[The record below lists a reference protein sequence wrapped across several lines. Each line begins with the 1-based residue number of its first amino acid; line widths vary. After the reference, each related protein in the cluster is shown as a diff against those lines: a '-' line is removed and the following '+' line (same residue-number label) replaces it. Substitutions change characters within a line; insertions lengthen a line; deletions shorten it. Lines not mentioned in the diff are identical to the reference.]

1 MDKQS
6 KIVLISGP
14 TASGKSNF
22 AVKIAKKIQGEII
35 NADSMQVYKIL
46 KILTARPN
54 KIEQKDIKHHLYGVV
69 DLNKKFS
76 TGQWLELTIKKIKNI
91 KKKKKIPILVGGTGL
106 YFQSLIN
113 GLVKIPEIP
122 LKFRN
127 KVRLMSKREGQKK
140 FYKKLLK
147 LDPKVKDRF
156 DPNDMQRSIRAYE
169 IKSYT
174 DISMYDWLARTES
187 EFKNSDFLKL
197 YIETKREKLIE
208 RINLRTL
215 NMINGGA
222 INEVKKFLKLKIR
235 KDQSVNKVIGIAEL
249 TQYLNHEVTLEEAK
263 ELISIKTRQYAKR
276 QATWARTRMTS
287 WKKIKLTRIDD
298 FLTKLNK
305 SLLKLDQRAQLQL
318 DCPNG

>member
-6 KIVLISGP
+6 KIILISGP

-22 AVKIAKKIQGEII
+22 AVKLAKKVQGEII
-35 NADSMQVYKIL
+35 NADSMQVYKTL

-54 KIEQKDIKHHLYGVV
+54 KEEQKNIKHHLYGVV
-69 DLNKKFS
+69 DLNEKFS
-76 TGQWLELTIKKIKNI
+76 TGQWLELAIKKIKNI
-91 KKKKKIPILVGGTGL
+91 QKKKKIPILVGGTGL

-113 GLVKIPEIP
+113 GLVRIPEIP

-127 KVRLMSKREGQKK
+127 KVRLTSKREGQKK

-147 LDPKVKDRF
+147 LDPKIKDKF
-156 DPNDMQRSIRAYE
+156 DPNDTQRSIRAYE

-174 DISMYDWLARTES
+174 NISMYDWLTKTKS
-187 EFKNSDFLKL
+187 EFKDSDFLKIHL
-197 YIETKREKLIE
+197 ETKREKLIE
-208 RINLRTL
+208 RINLRTST
-215 NMINGGA
+215 MINGGA
-222 INEVKKFLKLKIR
+222 INEVKKFIKLKIR

-287 WKKIKLTRIDD
+287 WKKIKPTRIDD
-298 FLTKLNK
+298 CIKKLNK
-305 SLLKLDQRAQLQL
+305 SLLKLDQ
-318 DCPNG
+318 

>member
-6 KIVLISGP
+6 KIILISGP
-14 TASGKSNF
+14 TASGKTNF

-35 NADSMQVYKIL
+35 NADSMQVYKNL

-54 KIEQKDIKHHLYGVV
+54 RIEQKDIKHHLYGVV

-76 TGQWLELTIKKIKNI
+76 TGQWLELAIKKIKNI

-147 LDPKVKDRF
+147 LDPKVKDKF
-156 DPNDMQRSIRAYE
+156 DPNDTQRSIRAYE

-174 DISMYDWLARTES
+174 DISMYDWLAKTQS

-215 NMINGGA
+215 NMINGRA

-249 TQYLNHEVTLEEAK
+249 TQHLNHEVTLEEAK

-287 WKKIKLTRIDD
+287 WKKIKPTRIDD
-298 FLTKLNK
+298 FIKKLNK
-305 SLLKLDQRAQLQL
+305 SLLKLDQ
-318 DCPNG
+318 

>member
-6 KIVLISGP
+6 KIILISGP

-35 NADSMQVYKIL
+35 NADSMQVYKKL

-76 TGQWLELTIKKIKNI
+76 TGQWLELAIKKIKNI
-91 KKKKKIPILVGGTGL
+91 KKNKKIPILVGGTGL

-122 LKFRN
+122 LKFR
-127 KVRLMSKREGQKK
+127 KRVRLMSKKEGQKK

-147 LDPKVKDRF
+147 LDPKIKNKF
-156 DPNDMQRSIRAYE
+156 DPNDTQRSIRAYE

-174 DISMYDWLARTES
+174 GISMYDWLTKTES
-187 EFKNSDFLKL
+187 EFKDSDFLKL
-197 YIETKREKLIE
+197 HIETKREKLIE
-208 RINLRTL
+208 RINLRTS
-215 NMINGGA
+215 NMINSKA
-222 INEVKKFLKLKIR
+222 INEVKKFIKLKIR

-249 TQYLNHEVTLEEAK
+249 TQYLNSESTLEEAK
-263 ELISIKTRQYAKR
+263 ELILIKTRQYAKR
-276 QATWARTRMTS
+276 QATWARTRMIS
-287 WKKIKLTRIDD
+287 WIKIDQSKLDSYIKELKK
-298 FLTKLNK
+298 
-305 SLLKLDQRAQLQL
+305 SSLKLDQLT
-318 DCPNG
+318 

>member
-6 KIVLISGP
+6 KIILISGP
-14 TASGKSNF
+14 TASGKSKF

-35 NADSMQVYKIL
+35 NADSMQVYKKL

-54 KIEQKDIKHHLYGVV
+54 KEEQKNIKHHLYGTV
-69 DLNKKFS
+69 DLDKKFS
-76 TGQWLELTIKKIKNI
+76 TGQWLELAIKKIRNIQKN
-91 KKKKKIPILVGGTGL
+91 KKIPILVGGTGL

-127 KVRLMSKREGQKK
+127 KVRLMSKGEGQTK

-147 LDPKVKDRF
+147 LDPKIKDKF
-156 DPNDMQRSIRAYE
+156 DPNDTQRSIRAYE

-174 DISMYDWLARTES
+174 DISMYDWLAKTES
-187 EFKNSDFLKL
+187 EFKDSDFLKL
-197 YIETKREKLIE
+197 QIDTKREKLIKQ
-208 RINLRTL
+208 INLRTS
-215 NMINGGA
+215 NMIKDGA

-249 TQYLNHEVTLEEAK
+249 TQHLNHKITLAEAK
-263 ELISIKTRQYAKR
+263 ELILIKTRQYAKR
-276 QATWARTRMTS
+276 QATWARTRMIS
-287 WKKIKLTRIDD
+287 WIKIDPSKLDSYIKKLK
-298 FLTKLNK
+298 K
-305 SLLKLDQRAQLQL
+305 SSLKLDQLT
-318 DCPNG
+318 

>member
-6 KIVLISGP
+6 KIILISGP
-14 TASGKSNF
+14 TASGKTNF

-54 KIEQKDIKHHLYGVV
+54 KIEQKNIKHHLYGVV

-76 TGQWLELTIKKIKNI
+76 TGQWLELAIKKIKNI

-127 KVRLMSKREGQKK
+127 KVRLMSKRQGQKK

-156 DPNDMQRSIRAYE
+156 DPNDTQRSIRAYE

-174 DISMYDWLARTES
+174 DISMYDWLVRTES
-187 EFKNSDFLKL
+187 QFKNSDFLKL

-235 KDQSVNKVIGIAEL
+235 KDQSINKVIGIAEL

-287 WKKIKLTRIDD
+287 WKKIKPTRIDD
-298 FLTKLNK
+298 FIKKLK
-305 SLLKLDQRAQLQL
+305 
-318 DCPNG
+318 

>member
-35 NADSMQVYKIL
+35 NADSMQVYKNL
-46 KILTARPN
+46 KILTARP
-54 KIEQKDIKHHLYGVV
+54 KKKEQKNIKHHLYGTV
-69 DLNKKFS
+69 DLNEKFS
-76 TGQWLELTIKKIKNI
+76 TGQWLELAIKKIKNI

-147 LDPKVKDRF
+147 LDPKVKDKF
-156 DPNDMQRSIRAYE
+156 DPNDTQRSIRAYE

-174 DISMYDWLARTES
+174 DISMYDWLAKTQS

-215 NMINGGA
+215 NMINGRA

-287 WKKIKLTRIDD
+287 WKKIKPTRIDD
-298 FLTKLNK
+298 FIKKLKK
-305 SLLKLDQRAQLQL
+305 SLLKLDQ
-318 DCPNG
+318 

>member
-6 KIVLISGP
+6 KIILISGP

-22 AVKIAKKIQGEII
+22 AVKIAKKIEGEII
-35 NADSMQVYKIL
+35 NADSMQVYKTL

-54 KIEQKDIKHHLYGVV
+54 KEEQKNIKHHLYGVV
-69 DLNKKFS
+69 DLNEKFS
-76 TGQWLELTIKKIKNI
+76 TGQWLELAIKKIKSVQ
-91 KKKKKIPILVGGTGL
+91 KKKKIPILVGGTGL

-127 KVRLMSKREGQKK
+127 KVRLISKREGQKK

-147 LDPKVKDRF
+147 LDPKVKDKF
-156 DPNDMQRSIRAYE
+156 DPNDTQRSIRAYE

-222 INEVKKFLKLKIR
+222 INEVKKFIKLKIR

-287 WKKIKLTRIDD
+287 WKKIKPTRIDD
-298 FLTKLNK
+298 CIKKLNK
-305 SLLKLDQRAQLQL
+305 SLLKLDQ
-318 DCPNG
+318 